1 MIINRNKRIQNPNI
15 PVSPNIIVSQ
25 EKIEH
30 LRSSIDEVQK
40 YELLTTNQYLPQI
53 EIVFEILENICK
65 ELQQ

>member
-1 MIINRNKRIQNPNI
+1 MIKNRNKRIQNPYLSVDSNVF
-15 PVSPNIIVSQ
+15 VSH

-53 EIVFEILENICK
+53 EIVFDILENICMN
-65 ELQQ
+65 LQG